1 MDKPK
6 QLKTCFIE
14 GTFPELPASKAY
26 VTGRGEG
33 GSLRIAASRAMADLM
48 KNKSLKARRLH
59 AAKLTVAFGFKTIE
73 SEERVEPA

>member
-6 QLKTCFIE
+6 TIKTCFIE

-48 KNKSLKARRLH
+48 KNKALRARRLH
-59 AAKLTVAFGFKTIE
+59 AAKLTVAFGFKV
-73 SEERVEPA
+73 VEQEQA